1 MARAVSVSIIN
12 QFKLHDSFCLRLAS
26 VHLTHPFHLV
36 LGFQLFGHA
45 VSFRQIRHDQLHAV
59 SCFDNL
65 GTILSYA
72 HPLIPAGSFY
82 LLNLAMPSRL
92 CRLFLCSRSIVA
104 AAFSFVCPVS
114 MYSSRSAY
122 LRPIS
127 ASSVCPSNRP
137 AEGAFSIIHAGASR

>member
-72 HPLIPAGSFY
+72 HPLIAGGALRCAWGKAPLQRILCALSFAPRGCTPPGARA
-82 LLNLAMPSRL
+82 LPEKG
-92 CRLFLCSRSIVA
+92 
-104 AAFSFVCPVS
+104 
-114 MYSSRSAY
+114 
-122 LRPIS
+122 RPDGRPFRELTS
-127 ASSVCPSNRP
+127 CPSAPSSAAR
-137 AEGAFSIIHAGASR
+137 G